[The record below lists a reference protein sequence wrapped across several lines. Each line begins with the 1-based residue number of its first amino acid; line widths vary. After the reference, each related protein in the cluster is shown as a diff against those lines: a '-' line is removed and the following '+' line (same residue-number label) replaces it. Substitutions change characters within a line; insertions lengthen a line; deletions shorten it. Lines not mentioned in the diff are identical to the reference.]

1 MPIPNTEDR
10 LTELFRLVREGTVSI
25 VDAVQSIKDAV
36 EVIEDAAFQAGH
48 LEGESYVKRTT
59 EKSQIYI
66 P

>member
-36 EVIEDAAFQAGH
+36 EVIEDASYTAGQR
-48 LEGESYVKRTT
+48 E
-59 EKSQIYI
+59 
-66 P
+66 